1 MKARAHDVAGTTG
14 ERRGQNLGDK
24 GNLESGRPFEVPRV
38 RFAVAGENREQGGF
52 PRAVASREADSVVGR
67 EIELDVR
74 EQNVGADFGANLPGS
89 QQAHAMQG

>member
-14 ERRGQNLGDK
+14 QRPGQNLGDK
-24 GNLESGRPFEVPRV
+24 GDPESGRPFEVAGV

-52 PRAVASREADSVVGR
+52 PRAVASREADPVVGR
-67 EIELDVR
+67 DIELDVR
-74 EQNVGADFGANLPGS
+74 EQNVGADFGANPLGS